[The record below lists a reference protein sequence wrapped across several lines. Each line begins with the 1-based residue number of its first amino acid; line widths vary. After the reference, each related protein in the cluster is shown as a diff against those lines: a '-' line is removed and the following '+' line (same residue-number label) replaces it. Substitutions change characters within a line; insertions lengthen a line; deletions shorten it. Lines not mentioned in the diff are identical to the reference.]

1 MISIAYVAVWLFV
14 FAIPWENTLV
24 IPGLGTISKL
34 LGMIAI
40 ALAILA
46 AVVSGRLRRWQT
58 LHVAALL
65 FVLWSAATMLDS
77 NFDQL
82 PRKFVTYV
90 QLLGVLLMMW
100 ELAPTRQ
107 RQLGLMAA
115 FVLGAEVASLSTIV
129 VFRNQAD
136 VARRFAAQGFD
147 PNDLAMTLALALPMA
162 WYLGMTYRSAVA
174 RWACRAYL
182 PIGLFALGLTGS
194 RGGML
199 TAMVGLLI
207 VPFTMTRL
215 STGRLVMAIAF
226 LGLSTALAIAYVPRT
241 ALERL
246 ASTGTEV
253 QEGSYGGR
261 FKIWG
266 AGVQAF
272 GAKPIVGH
280 GVGSYPLIVAPI
292 LGPGH
297 PHASHNS
304 MLTVLV
310 EQGLIGFAMYATM
323 FGSVAL
329 AVVRLPLI
337 DRRFGLILLAA
348 VGIAMLPL
356 GWEDSKSVWFVLA
369 SLLGLARA
377 PATGAR
383 APMPP
388 PGRAVPV
395 GAALGAR
402 RPGPLA
408 TRGGATSPR
417 RGTAR

>member
-1 MISIAYVAVWLFV
+1 MTSVAYIAVWLFV

-34 LGMIAI
+34 LGIIAVSL
-40 ALAILA
+40 ALLA

-58 LHVAALL
+58 LHIAAAL
-65 FVLWSAATMLDS
+65 FVLWSTAMMLDS
-77 NFDQL
+77 SLETL

-100 ELAPTRQ
+100 ELAPTRR
-107 RQLGLMAA
+107 RQLGLLAA
-115 FVLGAEVASLSTIV
+115 FVLGAEVAAASTVV

-147 PNDLAMTLALALPMA
+147 PNDLAMTLALAMPMA
-162 WYLGMTYRSAVA
+162 WYLGMTYQSALA
-174 RWACRAYL
+174 RWVCRAYL
-182 PIGLFALGLTGS
+182 PLGLFALGLTGS

-199 TAMVGLLI
+199 AAMTGLMV

-215 STGRLVMAIAF
+215 SPGRLVMAIAF
-226 LGLSTALAIAYVPRT
+226 LGLSTTLAIAYVPRT

-246 ASTGTEV
+246 ASTGTEM

-272 GAKPIVGH
+272 TAQPIVGH
-280 GVGSYPLIVAPI
+280 GVGSYPIVVAPI

-304 MLTVLV
+304 MLTILV
-310 EQGLIGFAMYATM
+310 EQGLVGFAMYATM

-329 AVVRLPLI
+329 AVLRLPLV

-348 VGIAMLPL
+348 TIIAMLPL

-369 SLLGLARA
+369 ALLGLARA
-377 PATGAR
+377 PLGAR
-383 APMPP
+383 APAPT

-395 GAALGAR
+395 GTPMGAN
-402 RPGPLA
+402 RPGPMVA
-408 TRGGATSPR
+408 TPRGVAR